1 MNPPKI
7 FSGSSNPNLAKAV
20 SQKSKIKLGDIEIGK
35 FADGE
40 IDVWIKEE
48 VNNSNVFVL
57 QSLANPVND
66 NIIELTL
73 IADALKRSGAHRVNA
88 IIPYLGYSRKE
99 KQARKGEPISAK
111 VVADLIVTSGVNK
124 VF

>member
-73 IADALKRSGAHRVNA
+73 KDPVPTESMQLF
-88 IIPYLGYSRKE
+88 
-99 KQARKGEPISAK
+99 
-111 VVADLIVTSGVNK
+111 LI
-124 VF
+124 